1 MKTYVTL
8 AILNLGD
15 VALECG
21 SLVGTELEDDGD
33 TLARALQDLI
43 SDSKIVNHA
52 SPKLVGVFD
61 HPNGGVDVVYRVR
74 TGSRAVS
81 KDHRWQAVD
90 DPLSA
95 YDRKLLDRALETERP

>member
-1 MKTYVTL
+1 MKTYITL

-21 SLVGTELEDDGD
+21 SLVGTELDAESD
-33 TLARALQDLI
+33 TIAQALADLL

-52 SPKLVGVFD
+52 MPKLVGVFD

-74 TGSRAVS
+74 TASRTGIY
-81 KDHRWQAVD
+81 KWQPVD

-95 YDRKLLDRALETERP
+95 YDRKLLNRALETERP